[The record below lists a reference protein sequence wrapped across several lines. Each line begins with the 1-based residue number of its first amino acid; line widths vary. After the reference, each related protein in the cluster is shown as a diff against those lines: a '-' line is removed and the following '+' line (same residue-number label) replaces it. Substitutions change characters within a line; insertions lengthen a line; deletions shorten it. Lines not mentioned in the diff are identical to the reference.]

1 MLLVGP
7 TGNSE
12 RPTPLMEEDDKV
24 TRGSTMNRFVLAV
37 FAVGCVWLH
46 AIAVLADGDPAA
58 GEKAFR
64 KCAAC
69 HTLDG
74 RSRTGPTLQ
83 GVIGRTAG
91 TVDGFR
97 YSPDVIAAGEAGVVW
112 DPETITVFLADPNA
126 FLAEATGHDSART
139 RKRNRYPD
147 EQLRL
152 DIAAF
157 LGSRD

>member
-1 MLLVGP
+1 
-7 TGNSE
+7 
-12 RPTPLMEEDDKV
+12 
-24 TRGSTMNRFVLAV
+24 MNRFVLAV
-37 FAVGCVWLH
+37 IAAGCVPLQTS
-46 AIAVLADGDPAA
+46 AVSAGGDPAA

-74 RSRTGPTLQ
+74 RNRTGPTLE

-97 YSPDVIAAGEAGVVW
+97 YSPDVIAAGAAGVVW
-112 DPETITVFLADPNA
+112 DPAAVVVFLEDPNA
-126 FLAEATGHDSART
+126 FVQQATGEDRART
-139 RKRNRYPD
+139 RKRTRYPD

-157 LGSRD
+157 LASRE

>member
-1 MLLVGP
+1 
-7 TGNSE
+7 
-12 RPTPLMEEDDKV
+12 
-24 TRGSTMNRFVLAV
+24 MNRFVLAV
-37 FAVGCVWLH
+37 IAIGCVSLQ
-46 AIAVLADGDPAA
+46 AGAALADGDPAA

-74 RSRTGPTLQ
+74 RNRTGPTLE

-91 TVDGFR
+91 TVEGFR
-97 YSPDVIAAGEAGVVW
+97 YSADVVAAGAAGVVW
-112 DPETITVFLADPNA
+112 DPSAIVVFLEDPNA
-126 FLAEATGHDSART
+126 FVQQATGEDRART

-147 EQLRL
+147 EQLRR

-157 LGSRD
+157 LATRE

>member
-1 MLLVGP
+1 
-7 TGNSE
+7 
-12 RPTPLMEEDDKV
+12 
-24 TRGSTMNRFVLAV
+24 MNRSIL
-37 FAVGCVWLH
+37 FAVGLGCLSLLSAAAH
-46 AIAVLADGDPAA
+46 AADESAAGDPAA

-74 RSRTGPTLQ
+74 RSRVGPTLQ

-91 TVDGFR
+91 TVEGFR
-97 YSPDVIAAGEAGVVW
+97 YSPAVISAGEAGVVW
-112 DPETITVFLADPNA
+112 DSETIFVFLEDPSA
-126 FLAEATGHDSART
+126 FLGQAIGQDGAQT

-147 EQLRL
+147 EQLRR

-157 LGSRD
+157 LSSRE